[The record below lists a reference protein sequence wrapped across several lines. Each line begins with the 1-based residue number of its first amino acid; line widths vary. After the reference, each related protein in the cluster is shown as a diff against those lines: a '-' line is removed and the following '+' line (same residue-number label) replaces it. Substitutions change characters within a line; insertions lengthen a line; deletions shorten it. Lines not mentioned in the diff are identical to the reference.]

1 MSDEWDSLR
10 SRWENTRQAVDDAL
24 LPSGG
29 AALGRGRIS
38 LSMNPVAVT
47 GEAGAGKTVL
57 YDALVQGIRTGDRD
71 STRSRDREEHRAV
84 FASGSRRSQA
94 SVEIIP
100 GQESKARDLAKAATM
115 EGTASPHGIIH
126 VACWGHN
133 RVWQLGEQRAIDDT
147 LRAELP
153 AVDLEAVRAWHLRK
167 ELTGF
172 QHLCEEIIEG
182 RVATRLRWLIVAV
195 TKCDLY
201 WDRIDEARDYYLPGG
216 SRNESEFAA
225 TLRELVASTSIEVA
239 VLPMSSRLIRHQFLP
254 RLRPQFFQLDDTQL
268 GVLRVHFSDTL
279 QRLLAPRA
287 GGAARGGR

>member
-1 MSDEWDSLR
+1 MSDEWDELR
-10 SRWENTRQAVDDAL
+10 SRWENIRQAVDDAL
-24 LPSGG
+24 LPSGS
-29 AALGRGRIS
+29 ATLGRGRIS
-38 LSMNPVAVT
+38 LSTNPVAVT

-57 YDALVQGIRTGDRD
+57 YDALVQGIKTGDRD

-84 FASGSRRSQA
+84 FAAGSRRSQA

-100 GQESKARDLAKAATM
+100 GQQSKAREEAQAATM

-147 LRAELP
+147 LRGEVP
-153 AVDLEAVRAWHLRK
+153 TVDLESVRAWHLRK
-167 ELTGF
+167 ELAGF
-172 QHLCEEIIEG
+172 QHLCEEIVEG
-182 RVATRLRWLIVAV
+182 RVARRLRWLIVAV

-216 SRNESEFAA
+216 SGRESEFAA
-225 TLRELVASTSIEVA
+225 ALRELVARTSVEVA

-268 GVLRVHFSDTL
+268 GVLRTHFCDSL
-279 QRLLAPRA
+279 QRLLVPGP
-287 GGAARGGR
+287 GGAPRGGR